1 MRRKKARTDAAAARS
16 IGLLILVSFLLI
28 IVGGVGFY
36 IYEFAVSFLG

>member
-1 MRRKKARTDAAAARS
+1 MRTKRDRSDTAASRS

-28 IVGGVGFY
+28 IVAGVGFF

>member
-1 MRRKKARTDAAAARS
+1 MRRKRDRTDAAGSRS

-28 IVGGVGFY
+28 IVAGVGFY

>member
-1 MRRKKARTDAAAARS
+1 MRRKEDDSEVAASRS

-28 IVGGVGFY
+28 IVAGVGFY